1 MRVVLGIDAGAS
13 KTHAVLA
20 DEGGCVLGV
29 GLAGCGNWESVGLAG
44 AQATFQ
50 AALEAAV
57 RDAGLDRSDISASA
71 YGIAGLD
78 WPSDEGRLKP
88 VIRSLGLGGPWT
100 MVNDAFLPLRAGTS
114 DGVGIGA
121 IAGSGAKVV
130 GRNRDGRTA
139 SSFGAAEPFTDWAGA
154 GDIARAA
161 IYALALAYRKMGPQT
176 ALAERIL
183 TATGCREVIELLEKV
198 MRGQVR
204 VSGRLAP
211 QVLECAVEGDAVAR
225 SIVRR
230 AGETTGANVL
240 SVAGEL
246 GMLDTPFDLVT
257 AGGVFSSGNP
267 LLYES
272 LSETVHARA
281 RQANIIHWQSPP
293 VVGALLLALDLL
305 NLSRM
310 PETDRLAAHV
320 SEALAS

>member
-20 DEGGCVLGV
+20 DEEGHVLGV

-44 AQATFQ
+44 AQATFE
-50 AALEAAV
+50 AALEAAL
-57 RDAGLDRSDISASA
+57 RDAGLVRSDISASG
-71 YGIAGLD
+71 YGLAGLD

-88 VIRSLGLGGPWT
+88 VIRSLGLGGPWA